1 MKKSFLLVMAALSIV
16 SCGPKDSAVVN
27 VEVPGAAGK
36 EIVLS
41 KLQVN
46 QIKVV
51 DTLKLDSKGA
61 VKYNVSVAE
70 DMPDFYYLSYNRK
83 RLQLLWKI
91 AW

>member
-1 MKKSFLLVMAALSIV
+1 MMVALLVFACA
-16 SCGPKDSAVVN
+16 PKDRAVVDVLVKN
-27 VEVPGAAGK
+27 ASDK

-61 VKYNVSVAE
+61 VRYNVPVGEATPE
-70 DMPDFYYLSYNRK
+70 FYYLS
-83 RLQLLWKI
+83 
-91 AW
+91 